1 VSVTKIIPD
10 DRTNKLIVIA
20 DEKSF
25 ERIVEL
31 VQQLDVPA
39 SEAGGIHVVFLKNAS
54 AEDLAG
60 TLSNLAQGKSGQS
73 GSGSAAIPAAVPGP
87 AGRPATAAGTA
98 GGGGSVTAEL
108 FTGDVKITADKA
120 QNALVIQAGGADIV
134 TVRRLIEKL
143 DRPRRQVFVEAVI
156 MEVNINDSN
165 SFGVGMHGA
174 VPVSTKDGTG
184 FVPIGISPG
193 RISTIGPL
201 ANVQSLVSLGGF
213 LTGYSGPV

>member
-10 DRTNKLIVIA
+10 DRTNKLIIIA

-25 ERIVEL
+25 DRILEL

-54 AEDLAG
+54 AEDMAS
-60 TLSNLAQGKSGQS
+60 TLSNLAQGKSGKS
-73 GSGSAAIPAAVPGP
+73 GA
-87 AGRPATAAGTA
+87 AAGPVNIPGQPPRALPQA
-98 GGGGSVTAEL
+98 GQGGSITADL

-156 MEVNINDSN
+156 MEVNINDSTA
-165 SFGVGMHGA
+165 FGVGMHGV

-184 FVPIGISPG
+184 FVPIGVS
-193 RISTIGPL
+193 SCSSDNSHL
-201 ANVQSLVSLGGF
+201 LKCFQSQF
-213 LTGYSGPV
+213 LIASGVILCLTK